1 MRVFYDHQAFS
12 LQNAGGMSRYFYE
25 IMKFMTTVPD
35 VHTEL
40 LLGIS
45 GTVYPFRSLPPSQTR
60 VTQFR
65 ESLPPGMLR
74 YVVNEILG
82 NFAALSRGT
91 MDIYHLTL
99 YMRMPMVRARRFVA
113 THHECTHERFPHLFP
128 DVKKVLWARKMLFP
142 RMNAIICVSESTR
155 RDLVDFYGVDPAKT
169 RVIYHGISALT
180 RCPGAAKTLH
190 EQLRR
195 EYLLY
200 VGMRASFKNFDGLL
214 RAFYETGLKDS
225 MDLLVLG
232 GGPLTADEKDL
243 IAEWKMSDSVISI
256 PRASDGLLAEA
267 YAGATLFVYPSWNEG
282 FGFPPL
288 EAMTLGCPVL
298 ATNRSSVP
306 EICHDAPF
314 YFDPADQE
322 SFNDALLRAVHDEG
336 DRKQAVE
343 RGRKVVAKYSWE
355 RCGQETLALYRECQ

>member
-1 MRVFYDHQAFS
+1 
-12 LQNAGGMSRYFYE
+12 
-25 IMKFMTTVPD
+25 
-35 VHTEL
+35 
-40 LLGIS
+40 
-45 GTVYPFRSLPPSQTR
+45 
-60 VTQFR
+60 
-65 ESLPPGMLR
+65 
-74 YVVNEILG
+74 
-82 NFAALSRGT
+82 

-200 VGMRASFKNFDGLL
+200 VGMRASFKNFNGLL

-256 PRASDGLLAEA
+256 PRVSDGLLAEA

-322 SFNDALLRAVHDEG
+322 SFNDALLRAVHDED